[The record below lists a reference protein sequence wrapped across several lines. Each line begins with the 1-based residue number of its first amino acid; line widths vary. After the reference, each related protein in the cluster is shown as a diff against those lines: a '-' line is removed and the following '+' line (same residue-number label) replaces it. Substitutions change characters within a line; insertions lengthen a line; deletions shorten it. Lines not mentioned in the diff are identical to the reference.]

1 MRVIPIFISL
11 LLLTVTYATIAQP
24 SYSDSLNLDT
34 TMMELSVYKISPP
47 LEPADIT
54 NTIEIVG
61 GSPGQYHYVIGS
73 DQSVDQFISKG
84 YIVEYQNDEAASLT
98 PSFAEEY
105 HTLAEAT
112 DFLNTT
118 SENYPEITNLFSIGQ
133 TYEDREIY
141 CMEIS
146 DNPGVDEDEP
156 GVLFMGLHHAREWPT
171 LEICLYIIEML
182 TEEYQ
187 SDTTIT
193 SLVDNRR
200 IWIIPCVNP
209 DGYYYSHDLNQD
221 FRKNRHYLEEY
232 NTYGIDLNRNYGGS
246 TNGDP
251 ESMWGSSGM
260 SHNPYAETYC
270 GELPFSEKETL
281 AVKEFFLSQDICT
294 SISWH
299 TFSELVMWP
308 WGYSLDQVTP
318 DNDYISHVGF
328 EIASRITKQT
338 HSGTY
343 TPTQSA
349 GLYPTTGDTTDWMYG
364 YSHYVLGKPHFPFT
378 IEACASFHPTPNALP
393 QIVEENFDGALYLLQ
408 EAENIDM
415 LQPRVLPPLITE
427 INTTSGQPVHIE
439 WDVVNPESY
448 PENFEIRQYDTVHI
462 EVDDTNDIDRY
473 WQSEGFI
480 PATRYAYSCDTSYFP
495 YPENNKISSL
505 TSLQPIPVKRGMNLS
520 FYTIYQIEKDNDQ
533 ATIEISTD
541 GRNYQVLDSFTG
553 FTMNWEK
560 KEYSLEDYVGKSI
573 YIRFRYSTDGGILE
587 NGFYIDDI
595 YPVARYDSITS
606 LGSSFSDSADIP
618 SSSFIESMFYQVR
631 GYNEVFGWGDWSTLM
646 PVNDSFFFGNSPR
659 APVISGPVEVIKGET
674 TTYELT
680 GTDPDGDSLSYYIKW
695 GDGTTCPNWLGPYP
709 SNQTVSVDH
718 TWESTGTFT
727 IEAQTMDETGLLS
740 EWSQLDVTLTKS
752 KIFGSPFIQVLI
764 DLFQWMQIILLGSS

>member
-1 MRVIPIFISL
+1 MRVIPIIISL

-24 SYSDSLNLDT
+24 SLTDSINHDSSI
-34 TMMELSVYKISPP
+34 MELSVYKISPP
-47 LEPADIT
+47 LEPTDIP

-61 GSPGQYHYVIGS
+61 GSPGQYHHIIGS
-73 DQSVDQFISKG
+73 SQTVEQFISKG
-84 YIVEYQNDEAASLT
+84 YIVEYQEDETASLT

-105 HTLAEAT
+105 HTLKETT
-112 DFLNTT
+112 DFLNST
-118 SENYPEITNLFSIGQ
+118 SENYAEITNLFSIGQ
-133 TYEDREIY
+133 TYENREIY
-141 CMEIS
+141 CIEIS

-171 LEICLYIIEML
+171 LEICLYIIKML
-182 TEEYQ
+182 TEKYQ
-187 SDTTIT
+187 SNDTIT

-221 FRKNRHYLEEY
+221 FRKNRHFLEEY

-246 TNGDP
+246 TNGNP
-251 ESMWGSSGM
+251 EGMWGSSGM

-270 GELPFSEKETL
+270 GEMPFSEKETV

-299 TFSELVMWP
+299 TYSELVMWP

-318 DNDYISHVGF
+318 DNDYISQVGF

-338 HSGTY
+338 YSGSY

-408 EAENIDM
+408 EAENIDA
-415 LQPRVLPPLITE
+415 LQPRVLPPVITE
-427 INTTSGQPVHIE
+427 IDTTIGQPVHIE
-439 WDVVNPESY
+439 WDVINPESY
-448 PENFEIRQYDTVHI
+448 PENFEIREYDTLHI

-495 YPENNKISSL
+495 YPESNKISSL
-505 TSLQPIPVKRGMNLS
+505 TSLHPVPVKRGMNLS
-520 FYTIYQIEKDNDQ
+520 FYTIYQIENNNDQ
-533 ATIEISTD
+533 ASIEISTD
-541 GRNYQVLDSFTG
+541 GRNYQVLDTFTG
-553 FTMNWEK
+553 FTTNWEK
-560 KEYSLEDYVGKSI
+560 KEYSLEEYIGKSI
-573 YIRFRYSTDGGILE
+573 YIQFRYSTDAGILE

-606 LGSSFSDSADIP
+606 LGNSFSDSADVPP
-618 SSSFIESMFYQVR
+618 SSTMDSKFYQVR
-631 GYNEVFGWGDWSTLM
+631 GYNEIFGWGDWSTLM
-646 PVNDSFFFGNSPR
+646 PINESFFFGNPPQ
-659 APVISGPVEVIKGET
+659 APVITGPVEVIKGET

-680 GTDPDGDSLSYYIKW
+680 GNDPDGDSVSYYIKW
-695 GDGTTCPNWLGPYP
+695 GDGTTCTDWLGPYP
-709 SNQTVSVDH
+709 SNQTVSFDH

-727 IEAQTMDETGLLS
+727 IEVQTMDETGLLS

-752 KIFGSPFIQVLI
+752 KVFRSPFIQILI
-764 DLFQWMQIILLGSS
+764 DLFQWMEMMFIGS